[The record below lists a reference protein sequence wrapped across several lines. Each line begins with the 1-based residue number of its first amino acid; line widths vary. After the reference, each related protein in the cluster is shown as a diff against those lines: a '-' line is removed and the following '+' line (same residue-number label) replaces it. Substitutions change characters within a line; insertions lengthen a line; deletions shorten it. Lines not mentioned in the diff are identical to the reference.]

1 MAFLLLLAMAHD
13 IDRKFLIK
21 AIEENENIT
30 ISLAEDSKK
39 SMVYTS
45 RLFDFNKEDKSIIID
60 IPVGVGETYEPLV
73 KGDKINVYFQYSG
86 FRFYFHSKILGK
98 VKYELNETT
107 KVAAYKIKFPDKLL
121 DGERRNYFRVPTSHD
136 SSNTVKFIV
145 YPKASDKVLIEP
157 DHPDSIPKVFEGTI
171 IDISA
176 GGVAI
181 KVDEGKEDLSVGDK
195 INMKFRLRK
204 EDFDELEISGI
215 IRNERVYFNTDS
227 KVFGVEFI
235 PERSVE
241 YKRAINKIS
250 RYVIERQREL
260 LS

>member
-1 MAFLLLLAMAHD
+1 MAHD
-13 IDRKFLIK
+13 IDKKFLFR

-30 ISLAEDSKK
+30 ISLAETSRK

-45 RLFDFNKEDKSIIID
+45 RFFDFYRKDNTIIID

-98 VKYELNETT
+98 LKYELNKTT
-107 KVAAYKIKFPDKLL
+107 KIPAYKIKLPEKLL
-121 DGERRNYFRVPTSHD
+121 DGERRNYFRVPTSHG
-136 SSNTVKFIV
+136 NPIIAKFIV
-145 YPKASDKVLIEP
+145 YPKGLDIVIIEP

-181 KVDEGKEDLSVGDK
+181 KVDEGKEELKVGDK
-195 INMKFRLRK
+195 IDMKFRLKK

-215 IRNERVYFNTDS
+215 IRNERVYYNTDS